1 MHGIVWSDQSP
12 ITCQR
17 FYVSMHDSLT
27 FLLQFFEVNKEEG
40 EKESTSEQ
48 KDISDRSVTDHR
60 PLPLSSSWANFDDNK
75 LDDFSQHFT
84 PISEE
89 DDNIIVRTRS
99 VSSSIAAVESAFGE
113 QQTSTVEDNN
123 SPETDNPFRRDS
135 FVGLRE
141 KVRSGT
147 DLQREDTQTSAP
159 FSSSKAEKAFGS
171 TASDNHSPEED
182 NPFHNDFFVDIKEDK
197 DVSPPQ
203 ETVDT
208 KQPDPFNSGETKES
222 SSDRKEDNPFHKD
235 SFVELKEDKDIS
247 PPEETT
253 AARESGGIEDSSSDS
268 KEDNS
273 FSQGN
278 FVGFTEKELDNFPTT
293 VPQHSDPFND
303 NLEDTAKAAEKETG
317 ENSEQDLEEFTAKK
331 EASELKGP
339 ATLETVVEEPVL
351 SDPFLQSDPFGGS
364 FVSTTASAI
373 PSLANS
379 LPEEEPRSKFHL
391 ITPHSELHLSN
402 TDNFFSD
409 FSPFVYDPF
418 EEEPFFSEGVKTD
431 LQANSEFVSAFDQF
445 DSAINNLPDHLFESS
460 NALDSNNSSFDF
472 QGPFDSP
479 SDESKPVDPVDS
491 QLDHSQPVDS
501 HTETLSQSDIESHCL
516 DEMAVDVNNIPDLQD
531 LDSAFT
537 LDDLSNVIAEMELVS
552 ESLNEEPS
560 PPPAVEK
567 PKAPPPVATKK
578 YERKPFRT
586 NDQSPKKPESFLNEV
601 NMEKN
606 KTSPQKI
613 DLDIAGDV
621 FSELEAQLQ
630 QELSDDAPPGKSAD
644 QVPDEVK
651 EVLKELNAPYSM
663 GLEDIE
669 SDLGM
674 KSGDSKD
681 NVGDLISQ
689 LQGDFDDME
698 GTQEE
703 ENEPEENGDV
713 EFEEEDDTLK
723 DQFAGSSMDDL
734 LSQLKGM
741 EDDDD
746 TMTVPPPTLP
756 KPSKVT
762 HKEELIED
770 PV

>member
-1 MHGIVWSDQSP
+1 MGLKGKV
-12 ITCQR
+12 
-17 FYVSMHDSLT
+17 
-27 FLLQFFEVNKEEG
+27 
-40 EKESTSEQ
+40 
-48 KDISDRSVTDHR
+48 
-60 PLPLSSSWANFDDNK
+60 LSKKGS
-75 LDDFSQHFT
+75 
-84 PISEE
+84 
-89 DDNIIVRTRS
+89 
-99 VSSSIAAVESAFGE
+99 
-113 QQTSTVEDNN
+113 
-123 SPETDNPFRRDS
+123 
-135 FVGLRE
+135 
-141 KVRSGT
+141 
-147 DLQREDTQTSAP
+147 DLQKEDIQTAAP
-159 FSSSKAEKAFGS
+159 FSLSKAEEAFGS
-171 TASDNHSPEED
+171 TASDNHRPE
-182 NPFHNDFFVDIKEDK
+182 
-197 DVSPPQ
+197 
-203 ETVDT
+203 
-208 KQPDPFNSGETKES
+208 
-222 SSDRKEDNPFHKD
+222 EDNPFHKD
-235 SFVELKEDKDIS
+235 SFVDIKEDEDVSPPQETVDAKEPDPFNSDKTEESSLTSKEDNPFDKDSFVEFKEDKDVG
-247 PPEETT
+247 PPKETT
-253 AARESGGIEDSSSDS
+253 ATRESSGIEDSSSDS

-273 FSQGN
+273 FGEGN
-278 FVGFTEKELDNFPTT
+278 FVGFTEEELDNFPTT

-303 NLEDTAKAAEKETG
+303 NLEDTAKAAEKEVDK
-317 ENSEQDLEEFTAKK
+317 NSEQDLEEFTVKR
-331 EASELKGP
+331 ASKLKGP

-391 ITPHSELHLSN
+391 ITPHSELHLAN
-402 TDNFFSD
+402 TDNFSSD

-418 EEEPFFSEGVKTD
+418 EEEPFFSEGVITD
-431 LQANSEFVSAFDQF
+431 LQASSEFVSAFDQF
-445 DSAINNLPDHLFESS
+445 DSAINNPPDHLFESS
-460 NALDSNNSSFDF
+460 NTLDSNNSSFDF

-491 QLDHSQPVDS
+491 QLDHSNPVDS
-501 HTETLSQSDIESHCL
+501 QTETLSQSDIESHCL

-552 ESLNEEPS
+552 ESLNEEP
-560 PPPAVEK
+560 PTPPAVEKPKK

-578 YERKPFRT
+578 YERKPVRT
-586 NDQSPKKPESFLNEV
+586 NEQSPKKPESFLNEV

-613 DLDIAGDV
+613 DLDIASDV

-681 NVGDLISQ
+681 NVGDLIYLSYV
-689 LQGDFDDME
+689 QGNFDDME
-698 GTQEE
+698 GTQQE
-703 ENEPEENGDV
+703 ENGPEENGDDELGV
-713 EFEEEDDTLK
+713 EDDTLE
-723 DQFAGSSMDDL
+723 DEFAGSSMDDL

-741 EDDDD
+741 EDKDD
-746 TMTVPPPTLP
+746 TTTIPPPTLP
-756 KPSKVT
+756 KPSKVI